1 MVPERGHPSFR
12 GLAMRVI
19 RRMSGLPEDATTAY
33 LYVNSEEHLNAITG
47 EKDGANLPSADSPW
61 TFRNEIMVG
70 VQEPLEAGIDPEPVL
85 RGLQA
90 DGYFIWPMNSIE
102 PFGTSQ

>member
-1 MVPERGHPSFR
+1 
-12 GLAMRVI
+12 
-19 RRMSGLPEDATTAY
+19 MSELPDDATKAY
-33 LYVNSEEHLNAITG
+33 LYVNSAKLLNAITRD
-47 EKDGANLPSADSPW
+47 KDGANLPSANGAW
-61 TFRNEIMVG
+61 TFRNEITVG

-90 DGYFIWPMNSIE
+90 DGYFIWPTNSIE